1 MGRAFVRARRLSRIV
16 NFVQYTDRLEASEA
30 IDFIQV
36 G

>member
-1 MGRAFVRARRLSRIV
+1 MGRAFVRARRLSRTID
-16 NFVQYTDRLEASEA
+16 FAQYTDRLEASEA